1 MSFPGAQSVTDDA
14 RRLGM
19 PSASAVIMVKFIGI
33 VLILA
38 AIGGFAY
45 GVRHGGLRWS
55 RSDRTGASQSEAIQT
70 KGYSLPLAPIAAGIC
85 LVAGVIVVVVGARA
99 RA

>member
-1 MSFPGAQSVTDDA
+1 M
-14 RRLGM
+14 
-19 PSASAVIMVKFIGI
+19 IKFIGV

-38 AIGGFAY
+38 GIGGFAY

-55 RSDRTGASQSEAIQT
+55 RLDRAGASPSEAVQT
-70 KGYSLPLAPIAAGIC
+70 KGYSLPLAPIAGGLC
-85 LVAGVIVVVVGARA
+85 LVAGVVVLLAGARQ